1 MAGSNQGGRGSS
13 DEGRRPTKAE
23 RREEARLQREEIQ
36 RKMAGRRRN
45 RTIGLVLVVVALVIA
60 VVAVF
65 LTSGGGGD
73 GTSADGIPSAA
84 TVLSQASAAKD
95 AAGCDAVQETP
106 NYANTPGKDPAIDHE
121 HIGSAPEVASAPD
134 LSTYATIPPASGP
147 HDPTP
152 LPAGIYDSPP
162 DVYQTI
168 HSLEHGAVIIWYAPG
183 TTGKALD
190 DLLAFY
196 GQPQSDADVGQAK
209 IIIAPYDYPDQ
220 GDAGQLPTGVKMA
233 VVAWHRLQTCASV
246 SLPVAFDFSSQF
258 EVPGFGG
265 QAYKGVA
272 REPSTPI

>member
-1 MAGSNQGGRGSS
+1 VAGSNEGGRGPS
-13 DEGRRPTKAE
+13 DQGRRPTKAE
-23 RREEARLQREEIQ
+23 RREEARLKREEIQ
-36 RKMAGRRRN
+36 RKMASRRRN
-45 RTIGLVLVVVALVIA
+45 RTIGLVLVVLALVVT

-65 LTSGGGGD
+65 LTSGGD
-73 GTSADGIPSAA
+73 GTSDGDIPSTETLLAQAA
-84 TVLSQASAAKD
+84 AAKD
-95 AAGCDAVQETP
+95 AAGCDDVQETP
-106 NYANTPGKDPAIDHE
+106 NYADAPGDDPAIDHQ
-121 HIGSAPEVASAPD
+121 HIGSAGMLSAPD

-152 LPAGIYDSPP
+152 LSAGIYDSPP

-196 GQPQSDADVGQAK
+196 GQPGTDVGQAK

-220 GDAGQLPTGVKMA
+220 GDAGQLPAGVQMA
-233 VVAWHRLQTCASV
+233 LVSWHRLQTCSSV
-246 SLPVAFDFSSQF
+246 SLPVAFDFSSQY
-258 EVPGFGG
+258 EVPGYAG

-272 REPSTPI
+272 REPTSAI